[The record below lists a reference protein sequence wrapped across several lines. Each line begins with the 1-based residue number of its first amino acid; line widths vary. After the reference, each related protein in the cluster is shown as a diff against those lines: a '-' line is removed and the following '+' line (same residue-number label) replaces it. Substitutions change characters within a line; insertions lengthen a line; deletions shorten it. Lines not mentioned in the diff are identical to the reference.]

1 MWCVLRLARK
11 EEFSVII
18 VGLDGAGKT
27 VRSLNNRLVPRLTRA
42 ADLARE
48 DKDIVQRC
56 ARSDTRQDSS
66 NGWAEQRVNYLQSLA
81 VADTLL
87 VGKITLPSTILKFWD
102 LGGQKGIRT
111 IWPKYYDDCHAVVYV
126 IDAEDRERLGE
137 GWEVFGTSI
146 LPRLAPLQL
155 TDRKGRKDSVLSN
168 PQILNVPLLLLANKQ
183 DSPQSLSV
191 DEIRRDYEEWFQN
204 KIENSR
210 RTYEYDSSSDM
221 HHRRE
226 RIASLDVMGVSAL
239 EGCVSG
245 MFLVFFNELTGAY
258 RTGVR
263 AAIDWIFIRVQN
275 SRS

>member
-1 MWCVLRLARK
+1 MYHLLKGFHEYLTRK

-18 VGLDGAGKT
+18 VGLDRAGKT
-27 VRSLNNRLVPRLTRA
+27 
-42 ADLARE
+42 
-48 DKDIVQRC
+48 
-56 ARSDTRQDSS
+56 
-66 NGWAEQRVNYLQSLA
+66 
-81 VADTLL
+81 TLL
-87 VGKITLPSTILKFWD
+87 EKIKTLYNDVPGLTPDKIVPTVGQNMGKISLPSTILKFWD
-102 LGGQKGIRT
+102 LGGQKGIRS
-111 IWPKYYDDCHAVVYV
+111 IWPRYYDDCHAVVYV

-137 GWEVFGTSI
+137 GWEVF
-146 LPRLAPLQL
+146 
-155 TDRKGRKDSVLSN
+155 DSVLSN

-210 RTYEYDSSSDM
+210 RTYEYDSSPDM

-239 EGCVSG
+239 EG
-245 MFLVFFNELTGAY
+245 
-258 RTGVR
+258 TGVR

>member
-1 MWCVLRLARK
+1 MYHLLKGFHEYLTRK

-27 VRSLNNRLVPRLTRA
+27 
-42 ADLARE
+42 
-48 DKDIVQRC
+48 
-56 ARSDTRQDSS
+56 
-66 NGWAEQRVNYLQSLA
+66 
-81 VADTLL
+81 TLL
-87 VGKITLPSTILKFWD
+87 EKIKTLYNDVPGLTPDKIAPTVGQNMGKITLPSTILKFWD
-102 LGGQKGIRT
+102 LGGQKGIRS
-111 IWPKYYDDCHAVVYV
+111 IWPRYYDDCHAVVYV

-137 GWEVFGTSI
+137 GWEVF
-146 LPRLAPLQL
+146 
-155 TDRKGRKDSVLSN
+155 DSVLSN

-183 DSPQSLSV
+183 DSPQSLPV

-221 HHRRE
+221 HHQRE

-239 EGCVSG
+239 EG
-245 MFLVFFNELTGAY
+245 
-258 RTGVR
+258 TGVR